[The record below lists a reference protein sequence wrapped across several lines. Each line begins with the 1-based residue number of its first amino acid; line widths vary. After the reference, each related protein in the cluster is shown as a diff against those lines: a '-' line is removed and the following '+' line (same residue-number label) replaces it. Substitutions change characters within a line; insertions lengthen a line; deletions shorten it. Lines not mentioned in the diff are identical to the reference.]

1 MIIEDTESFETS
13 SSYSAALSGNMKD
26 FKETTKARWVSL
38 EHWTV
43 GQLNNVFLKYRAME
57 LSGHSK
63 IATPIGNLL
72 FACS

>member
-1 MIIEDTESFETS
+1 
-13 SSYSAALSGNMKD
+13 MKLRNQSCQLIL
-26 FKETTKARWVSL
+26 EHYRVSL

-72 FACS
+72 RKK

>member
-1 MIIEDTESFETS
+1 
-13 SSYSAALSGNMKD
+13 MKL
-26 FKETTKARWVSL
+26 RNQSCQLILGHYRVSL

-72 FACS
+72 RKNDENYYLLVIIIYMYYL